1 MKRLY
6 PSSSCNEK
14 PSVIPGCT
22 RCPST
27 DYKQMVWQM
36 VTLFLK
42 FTEGDGRVLVL
53 AVVGEDHG
61 HVPNHMAPGPMCTQT
76 WYVMH
81 YSQMV

>member
-1 MKRLY
+1 
-6 PSSSCNEK
+6 
-14 PSVIPGCT
+14 
-22 RCPST
+22 
-27 DYKQMVWQM
+27 MVWQM

-53 AVVGEDHG
+53 AVVWEDHG

-76 WYVMH
+76 WYFMH